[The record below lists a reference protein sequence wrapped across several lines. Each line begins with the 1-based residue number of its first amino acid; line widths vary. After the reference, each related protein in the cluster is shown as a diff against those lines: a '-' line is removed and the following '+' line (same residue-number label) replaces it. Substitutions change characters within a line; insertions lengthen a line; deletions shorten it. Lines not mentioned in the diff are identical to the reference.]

1 MPERVVEVTKDVRV
15 LTDQAIEGIQALMS
29 HTRMLALNATIE
41 AARAG
46 AAGKGFAVVAE
57 EVKAVSMRINDI
69 STELGAALEARTG
82 ELEQL
87 GADLVQR
94 VRGTRLADLALNAI
108 ETVDRNLFE
117 RTADVRWWAT
127 DSAFVTACADPV
139 PAHTQHATHRLGVIL
154 ASYTVYLDLWVCDL
168 EGRVL
173 ANGRPARY
181 PAVRGRNV
189 GDQRWFQQARDTA
202 SGEDYAVA
210 DVHTEPLLD
219 DARTATYA
227 AAIRRDG
234 DVHGEVIGVLGIH
247 FDWDPLAQGVLQGL
261 RLAPEERART
271 RCVLIDADRRIIAA
285 ADGRGVLT
293 ERLELPVDLP
303 AVSHEIRPDG
313 SVLGQALTPGYET
326 YRGLGWR
333 GVLIQQPAVVDAAQH
348 ERSPA
353 AATTTATGARRSAA
367 GNGAAHGASTNG
379 SVGTTSP
386 TALPGTR

>member
-127 DSAFVTACADPV
+127 DSAFVAACADPV
-139 PAHTQHATHRLGVIL
+139 PAHTDHAAQRLGVIL
-154 ASYTVYLDLWVCDL
+154 GSYTVYLDLWVCDL
-168 EGRVL
+168 QGRVL

-181 PAVRGRNV
+181 PAVRGREV

-247 FDWDPLAQGVLQGL
+247 FDWDPLALGVLEGM
-261 RLAPEERART
+261 RLDPEERLRT
-271 RCVLIDADRRIIAA
+271 RGLLIDASGLVLAA
-285 ADGRGVLT
+285 TDGIGVLN
-293 ERLELPVDLP
+293 ERIDLP
-303 AVSHEIRPDG
+303 PGLPDVSHELRPDG
-313 SVLGQALTPGYET
+313 TFVGQALTPGYET
-326 YRGLGWR
+326 YEGLGWR
-333 GVLIQQPAVVDAAQH
+333 GMLVQRPRRDQ
-348 ERSPA
+348 
-353 AATTTATGARRSAA
+353 AATTPDGRAA
-367 GNGAAHGASTNG
+367 SNGRLG
-379 SVGTTSP
+379 
-386 TALPGTR
+386 R